1 MIYEVYAFWKNRIS
15 KILKGHHRP
24 HDFVRWVTP
33 SCLRSLL
40 VFAAENCPREGRKKK
55 RHAKNETH
63 LWHSPASIDTSPF
76 SRLED
81 VTIPFLIRKLIG
93 RAAPL
98 NTSCF

>member
-1 MIYEVYAFWKNRIS
+1 MTLYVGLR
-15 KILKGHHRP
+15 HH
-24 HDFVRWVTP
+24 VSGVCW
-33 SCLRSLL
+33 CLRQKIALGKG
-40 VFAAENCPREGRKKK
+40 ERKK

-63 LWHSPASIDTSPF
+63 LWHNPASIDTSPF

-81 VTIPFLIRKLIG
+81 VTIPFLIRKFIG